1 MVWEDRTCDEGRRLS
16 FSRQDGTQLHSVLVK
31 KQRINGTVGSR
42 QVHETPNNQVRE
54 DDCDIFYSGRLF
66 M

>member
-31 KQRINGTVGSR
+31 NSALMG
-42 QVHETPNNQVRE
+42 P
-54 DDCDIFYSGRLF
+54 
-66 M
+66 